1 MGMSLTIVI
10 GGFGWIH
17 LALLNRAMRFT
28 TVSAINVAARVAY
41 MVVAIVLALLGWG
54 YWALVAGRVAQ
65 VIGTAAGAWL
75 MCRWV
80 PSLPSRVEGTG
91 SSVKFATNVYLHF
104 AFNYLTRNT
113 DNLIVGWRYGA
124 RALGLYKRAY
134 DLFMVPESQL
144 LAPISAVVVA
154 TLSRLN
160 RDREQYQRYFL
171 SGISVLAFVGMGIGI
186 DFTLIGM
193 DLLRFLLGPGWEE
206 AGRIFVL
213 FGPGIGI
220 MLLYNTHG
228 WIHLSSGR
236 PDRWFR
242 WGVIEFLCTVGL
254 FVLAL
259 PWGPAGIAFA
269 WTASF
274 FILILPSF
282 WYAGKPINMGVGLV
296 VATVWKFFVAS
307 AAAGCSTA
315 LLIHVMP
322 PFAAT
327 SGALGA
333 FARLVSVSLI
343 FFALYLGAVIALH
356 RGLGPINQTVRL
368 LHDLRPKR
376 QKEELAPAV

>member
-1 MGMSLTIVI
+1 
-10 GGFGWIH
+10 
-17 LALLNRAMRFT
+17 
-28 TVSAINVAARVAY
+28 
-41 MVVAIVLALLGWG
+41 
-54 YWALVAGRVAQ
+54 
-65 VIGTAAGAWL
+65 
-75 MCRWV
+75 
-80 PSLPSRVEGTG
+80 
-91 SSVKFATNVYLHF
+91 
-104 AFNYLTRNT
+104 
-113 DNLIVGWRYGA
+113 
-124 RALGLYKRAY
+124 
-134 DLFMVPESQL
+134 
-144 LAPISAVVVA
+144 
-154 TLSRLN
+154 
-160 RDREQYQRYFL
+160 
-171 SGISVLAFVGMGIGI
+171 MGIGI
-186 DFTLIGM
+186 DFTLVGA
-193 DLLRFLLGPGWEE
+193 DLMRFLLGPGWEE

-274 FILILPSF
+274 FILTLPAF
-282 WYAGKPINMGVGLV
+282 WYAGKPINLGVGLV

-322 PFAAT
+322 PFAAM

-333 FARLVSVSLI
+333 LARLVSVSLI

-356 RGLGPINQTVRL
+356 QGLGPINQTVRL
-368 LHDLRPKR
+368 LHDLRPQR
-376 QKEELAPAV
+376 QKAELAPAVQIHDEPELGLRGN